1 MTDTIVALA
10 TPPGSSGL
18 AVVRLSGSN
27 AFKIGDKCFFGK
39 IKLKNAASH
48 TIHFGKFYDGEILID
63 TVTALVFCEPHSS
76 TGENVVEFCCH
87 GGVLLYNQII
97 ETLIKNGARQAQP
110 GEFTKRAFLN
120 GKLDLTQ
127 VEAVA
132 DLISATSLVGSHTSA
147 RQLLGGFTE
156 MLSRLRQN
164 LLDSA
169 SLLELELDF
178 ADEDIDFINKD
189 ALKEKI
195 LQTKSRCDELAAA
208 FKRSEILRSGFFV
221 GIAGFPNSG
230 KSTLFNALLQRERAI
245 VSEKPGTTR
254 DYLEERI
261 ILDGTKI
268 HIIDTAGIRSTQDEI
283 EIEGIRLADSALR
296 QSNLIIVLNDASVS
310 LNHSDNLYRML
321 AEQYP
326 DTEMLLVHNKID
338 LIDQNSLENFEQN
351 ASCISAKKKL
361 GIDKLKAKISEIV
374 SPNIERINDVLIN
387 QRHAQLLRQASDDL
401 QSALN
406 AIESGMDNE
415 IIAIDIRSAIRHFG
429 EITGEVSS
437 EDILNN
443 IFSRFCVGK

>member
-1 MTDTIVALA
+1 
-10 TPPGSSGL
+10 
-18 AVVRLSGSN
+18 
-27 AFKIGDKCFFGK
+27 
-39 IKLKNAASH
+39 
-48 TIHFGKFYDGEILID
+48 
-63 TVTALVFCEPHSS
+63 LVFCEPHSS

-178 ADEDIDFINKD
+178 ADEDIDFFNKD
-189 ALKEKI
+189 ALRKKFSKPRAGAMNW
-195 LQTKSRCDELAAA
+195 LLLSSARKYCARA
-208 FKRSEILRSGFFV
+208 FSWESPVFRIRQ
-221 GIAGFPNSG
+221 IHA
-230 KSTLFNALLQRERAI
+230 FNALLQRERAI

-254 DYLEERI
+254 DTSKNALY
-261 ILDGTKI
+261 DGTKI

-296 QSNLIIVLNDASVS
+296 QSNLIM
-310 LNHSDNLYRML
+310 Y
-321 AEQYP
+321 
-326 DTEMLLVHNKID
+326 
-338 LIDQNSLENFEQN
+338 
-351 ASCISAKKKL
+351 
-361 GIDKLKAKISEIV
+361 
-374 SPNIERINDVLIN
+374 
-387 QRHAQLLRQASDDL
+387 
-401 QSALN
+401 
-406 AIESGMDNE
+406 
-415 IIAIDIRSAIRHFG
+415 
-429 EITGEVSS
+429 
-437 EDILNN
+437 
-443 IFSRFCVGK
+443 